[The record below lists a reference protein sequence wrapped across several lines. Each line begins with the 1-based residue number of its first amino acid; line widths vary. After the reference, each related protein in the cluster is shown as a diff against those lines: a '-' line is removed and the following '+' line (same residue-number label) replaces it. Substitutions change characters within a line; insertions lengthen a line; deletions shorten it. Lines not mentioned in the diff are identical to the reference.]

1 MDPSTFRLFASA
13 KSSLSLAVG
22 EATGGGYFAGYISH
36 NANGIATH
44 ALIIA
49 PAETGASGSGYTL
62 ATSYANSN
70 TGGSRPT
77 IVSAYD
83 GRLNTDRM
91 IEAGISTF
99 PAAEFC
105 VRLSIG
111 GFTDWYLP
119 SLSELEIAYRN
130 LKPTTQANSTSYGI
144 NLYSV
149 PQSISPYSSGTPS
162 QTALTI
168 FQSGNA
174 QAFMANGHWT
184 STYDIFL
191 NNTHRLNFSSGDSPA
206 IAPNGNTGSVR
217 AFRRI
222 TL

>member
-1 MDPSTFRLFASA
+1 MDPNTFRLFASSRSPA
-13 KSSLSLAVG
+13 SFTLG

-36 NANGIATH
+36 SANGIATH

-62 ATSYANSN
+62 TTAYSNSSN
-70 TGGSRPT
+70 GNSQPT
-77 IVSAYD
+77 ITSVYD

-91 IEAGISTF
+91 IEIGISTF
-99 PAAEFC
+99 LAAQFC
-105 VRLSIG
+105 IGLSIG

-119 SLSELEIAYRN
+119 SLSELGIAYRN
-130 LKPTTQANSTSYGI
+130 LKPTTQTNSTFYGV
-144 NLYSV
+144 NQYSV
-149 PQSISPYSSGTPS
+149 PLSNSNYSSGTPS
-162 QTALTI
+162 QTALTL

-184 STYDIFL
+184 STYDSLF
-191 NNTHRLNFSSGDSPA
+191 NNTHRLSFSNGESPA
-206 IAPNGNTGSVR
+206 VSPSGNTGSVR

-222 TL
+222 AL